1 MSLARPAIPHW
12 AACGAGLLLLALAG
26 CTAAPAP
33 EPPNSVP
40 RPPPIGDR
48 PNAPA
53 ASGGPR
59 AEMAMPGPAAWSRS

>member
-1 MSLARPAIPHW
+1 MARSVSRR
-12 AACGAGLLLLALAG
+12 AAWGAGLLLIVLGG
-26 CTAAPAP
+26 CAAAPAP
-33 EPPNSVP
+33 ASSVP

-59 AEMAMPGPAAWSRS
+59 AEMEAPVVAAWGRS